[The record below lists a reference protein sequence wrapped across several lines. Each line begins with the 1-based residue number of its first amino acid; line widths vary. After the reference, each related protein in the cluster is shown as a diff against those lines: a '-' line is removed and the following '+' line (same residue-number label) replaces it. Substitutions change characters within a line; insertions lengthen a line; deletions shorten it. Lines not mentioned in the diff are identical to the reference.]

1 MKSFEQLAKAAYD
14 AWHVS
19 HGTNKHQVP
28 FAHLDAAYRRHWV
41 AVAQAVAKDV
51 AAIH

>member
-1 MKSFEQLAKAAYD
+1 MKSFDQLAKAAYD
-14 AWHVS
+14 AWHAS

-28 FAHLDAAYRRHWV
+28 FEHLDAAYRRHWV
-41 AVAQAVAKDV
+41 AVAMKVVEEV